1 MQEEEKK
8 MILVNSTISVEVVIV
23 GGGMVSGK
31 NFTEEVP
38 IQMAFAS

>member
-1 MQEEEKK
+1 
-8 MILVNSTISVEVVIV
+8 MILVNSTISVEVEIV

-38 IQMAFAS
+38 IETAFVR

>member
-23 GGGMVSGK
+23 GGGMVSGI
-31 NFTEEVP
+31 TLATAGTAAYPE
-38 IQMAFAS
+38 